1 MENKKKCGALPKFP
15 NIETSKLRIDRVVPK
30 ELQKDLKN
38 KTNQFIDSYLINQL
52 QTQAL
57 DKCVAENLKKDGK
70 DNI

>member
-1 MENKKKCGALPKFP
+1 MNKKKCGALPKFP
-15 NIETSKLRIDRVVPK
+15 NVVTSKLRIDRVVPK

-57 DKCVAENLKKDGK
+57 DKCVAENLNKDGK